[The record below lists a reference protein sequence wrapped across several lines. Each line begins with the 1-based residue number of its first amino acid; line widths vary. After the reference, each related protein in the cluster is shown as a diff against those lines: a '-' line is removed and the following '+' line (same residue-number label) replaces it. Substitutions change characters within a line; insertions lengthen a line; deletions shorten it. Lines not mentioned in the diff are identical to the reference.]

1 MNSKPKGILDV
12 LENKMRFASLILIL
26 SFILAPVWI
35 SIGSA
40 FQAPVQPQP
49 PTADKQPPPANQTAD
64 RSDPLFQE
72 FIKEVEK
79 SGPMLR
85 DPAHSERHGFPA
97 HGSQPPL
104 GAGWGDGPMPGPN
117 RGPLSPEQ
125 AEEMRWQSIEQL
137 LRNARDIRSQAE
149 LIRSLGQVEPAGRLI
164 QLADELRRTAIQ
176 IAPPP
181 QPLNSP

>member
-1 MNSKPKGILDV
+1 
-12 LENKMRFASLILIL
+12 MRFASLILIL

-49 PTADKQPPPANQTAD
+49 PAADKLPPTTNQQPD

-85 DPAHSERHGFPA
+85 DPAHPERHGVPP
-97 HGSQPPL
+97 HGSQPLL
-104 GAGWGDGPMPGPN
+104 GARWGDAPMPGLNHGFPPN
-117 RGPLSPEQ
+117 HSPGPNHGPLSPEQ

-149 LIRSLGQVEPAGRLI
+149 LIRSLGQGEQAGRLI

>member
-1 MNSKPKGILDV
+1 
-12 LENKMRFASLILIL
+12 MRFASLILIL

-40 FQAPVQPQP
+40 FQAPAQPQP
-49 PTADKQPPPANQTAD
+49 PTTDKLPPSAIEKPD

-72 FIKEVEK
+72 FIKEIAK

-85 DPAHSERHGFPA
+85 DPAHSEHHGFPPS
-97 HGSQPPL
+97 HT
-104 GAGWGDGPMPGPN
+104 PGPN
-117 RGPLSPEQ
+117 HGPLSPEQ

-149 LIRSLGQVEPAGRLI
+149 LIRSLGQGEQAGRLI